1 MRKIATLGPAG
12 TFSDMATQRV
22 LMSMPNSNIEIC
34 YYESIKSAL
43 NAIGNECD
51 AGVLPI
57 ENFSEGFIPVI
68 LDELISSSLTI
79 VAEIVLPI
87 RFSLV
92 TQSEHLDQVR
102 RLYVQFVAKGQ
113 CSEFIHQLPN
123 PQIVLTESNI
133 ESLERCI
140 DPYDAAIVPHHVVN
154 SHSFQ
159 TCIDNVND
167 YDGNQ
172 TRFLVFSR
180 DKMAIPH
187 VGVGQ
192 TKTSIIVLE
201 GNDYPGLLGDVLAEF
216 SRHSINLSSII
227 SRPTR
232 KEFGKYHFFIDF
244 DGSIEDKSVAQAI
257 DAINQF
263 NPVKV
268 LGSYRKS
275 VIGADERSQKEG
287 WVDQHVHDNTGSIA
301 K

>member
-12 TFSDMATQRV
+12 TFSDIATQKY
-22 LMSMPNSNIEIC
+22 LMSMPNSNIKIC

-43 NAIGNECD
+43 NAIGNECEV
-51 AGVLPI
+51 GVLPI

-79 VAEIVLPI
+79 VDEIVLPI
-87 RFSLV
+87 RFSFV
-92 TQSEHLDQVR
+92 TQSEQLDEVK
-102 RLYVQFVAKGQ
+102 RLFVQFVAKGQ
-113 CSEFIHQLPN
+113 CSEFIHRLPN
-123 PQIVLTESNI
+123 AQIVLTESNI
-133 ESLERCI
+133 ESLERCM
-140 DPYDAAIVPHHVVN
+140 DQDDAAIVPNHVVS
-154 SHSFQ
+154 SHTFQ

-167 YDGNQ
+167 YDDNQ

-180 DKMAIPH
+180 EKLVMPYS
-187 VGVGQ
+187 GVGE

-201 GNDYPGLLGDVLAEF
+201 GNDYPGLLGDVLSEF

-232 KEFGKYHFFIDF
+232 KAFGKYHFFIDF
-244 DGSIEDKSVAQAI
+244 DGGIEDKSVAQAI

-263 NPVKV
+263 NPVKI

-275 VIGADERSQKEG
+275 VIVPVE
-287 WVDQHVHDNTGSIA
+287 
-301 K
+301 